1 MIIVRIYEGL
11 GNQMFEYAY
20 AYALSRRKGYREK
33 VHIDIRDK
41 EVSEWDK
48 KRIYRPLEINQFCI
62 SLPIASKDMLRK
74 WSYIENLSIMQKI
87 IYQLA
92 QKGIWKYKFLI
103 ESNYD
108 KRYCRPGNDMYISG
122 WFQHYEYFE
131 KLRPKL
137 LCEFTLKQNYIMPQE
152 LQYVMNNYE
161 VVSLHVRRGDYINNQ
176 YARRLMSICGEDY
189 YRKAVE
195 YIKKRVNDAF
205 LFVFTNDEKWVK
217 SNLKFSI
224 PNIVISNHYG
234 LSDVQELILM
244 SKCQHN
250 IIANSTFSW
259 WGAWLNTNKDKIVI
273 APERWFRKEDRN
285 SIAVA
290 DWIKM

>member
-1 MIIVRIYEGL
+1 
-11 GNQMFEYAY
+11 
-20 AYALSRRKGYREK
+20 
-33 VHIDIRDK
+33 
-41 EVSEWDK
+41 
-48 KRIYRPLEINQFCI
+48 
-62 SLPIASKDMLRK
+62 
-74 WSYIENLSIMQKI
+74 
-87 IYQLA
+87 
-92 QKGIWKYKFLI
+92 
-103 ESNYD
+103 
-108 KRYCRPGNDMYISG
+108 
-122 WFQHYEYFE
+122 
-131 KLRPKL
+131 
-137 LCEFTLKQNYIMPQE
+137 
-152 LQYVMNNYE
+152 
-161 VVSLHVRRGDYINNQ
+161 
-176 YARRLMSICGEDY
+176 MSICGEDY